1 LKQLTVLCSSD
12 ISDIVQTALVR
23 AGVEGFLNVPR
34 ATGVKPGAAA
44 PHGRTAQWAADLFV
58 APVPDDLVPR
68 VVQALETYRGSC
80 EEEPCLRILVAPLEA
95 AY

>member
-1 LKQLTVLCSSD
+1 MKQLTILCSSD
-12 ISDIVQTALVR
+12 ISDIVQAALVR
-23 AGVEGFLNVPR
+23 AGVEGFLNVPS

-44 PHGRTAQWAADLFV
+44 PHGRPPQWSADLFV

-80 EEEPCLRILVAPLEA
+80 EQEPCLRILVAPLEA
-95 AY
+95 VF